1 MGGVQTFANCTFD
14 YTGGDTFG
22 SNQYTRWNAVN
33 AYQENSYTSPSRVT
47 LVNCTRINCGT
58 ATQGGGQITVK

>member
-14 YTGGDTFG
+14 YTGGDTFR

-33 AYQENSYTSPSRVT
+33 EYQENSYTSPSRVT
-47 LVNCTRINCGT
+47 
-58 ATQGGGQITVK
+58 

>member
-14 YTGGDTFG
+14 YIGGDTFG

-47 LVNCTRINCGT
+47 LVNCTRVNCVT